1 MSGHTFIGF
10 CIWYTNSYI
19 RGGASALGKQPKSVA
34 SASDG
39 TVFVSELQQIEVYKQ
54 CQKITEVKA
63 AYGSNGIDV
72 SVGGLVAVG
81 GDVSS

>member
-1 MSGHTFIGF
+1 M
-10 CIWYTNSYI
+10 
-19 RGGASALGKQPKSVA
+19 GKQPKSVA

-72 SVGGLVAVG
+72 SVDGLVAVG